1 MQVTDEWLYEKMPI
15 VDAAIVQRLEE
26 GVKKDYI
33 FTNHFIKAMNRLIK
47 RETYMDAAK
56 LVKKITQ
63 RAAVIVLVMFMGAL
77 AVPMSVKAYQAQLF
91 HTIKTIVD
99 GKIGIYSY
107 KSYAIED
114 DGLTDTILRPRY
126 IPDGYE
132 LTDETHTDT
141 SSVLEYSKANRHLI
155 YNQKIITNEKM
166 IFDMSFDRVER
177 IGVNGMTVLVYWYQD
192 DTFWAYGEYGNSI
205 YILAGDSIETDDIED
220 EIKKIYKHWIW

>member
-15 VDAAIVQRLEE
+15 VDAAIIQRLEE
-26 GVKKDYI
+26 GVEKDYI

-77 AVPMSVKAYQAQLF
+77 AVPMSAKAYQAQLF

-107 KSYAIED
+107 EPHAIED
-114 DGLTDTILRPRY
+114 GGLTDTILRPRY

-141 SSVLEYSKANRHLI
+141 SAVLEYSKANRHLI

-177 IGVNGMTVLVYWYQD
+177 IGINGMTVLVYWYQD

-205 YILAGDSIETDDIED
+205 YILAGDSIETD
-220 EIKKIYKHWIW
+220 EIQKIYKHWIW

>member
-15 VDAAIVQRLEE
+15 VDAAIIQRLEE
-26 GVKKDYI
+26 GVEKDYV
-33 FTNHFIKAMNRLIK
+33 FTNYFIKAMNRLIQ

-63 RAAVIVLVMFMGAL
+63 RAAVIVLIMFLGAL

-91 HTIKTIVD
+91 HTIKTIFD

-107 KSYAIED
+107 ETNAIED
-114 DGLTDTILRPRY
+114 GGLTDTILRPRY

-141 SSVLEYSKANRHLI
+141 SAVLEYSKADRHLI

-205 YILAGDSIETDDIED
+205 YILAGDSIETD
-220 EIKKIYKHWIW
+220 EIQKIYKHWIW

>member
-15 VDAAIVQRLEE
+15 VDAAIIQRLED
-26 GVKKDYI
+26 GVDGNYVFSNK
-33 FTNHFIKAMNRLIK
+33 FVKAMNRLIQK
-47 RETYMDAAK
+47 EKYMTAAK

-63 RAAVIVLVMFMGAL
+63 RVAVIVLIMFLGAL

-91 HTIKTIVD
+91 HTIKTIID
-99 GKIGIYSY
+99 RKIGIYSY
-107 KSYAIED
+107 EPYAIED
-114 DGLTDTILRPRY
+114 GGLTDTILRPRY

-141 SSVLEYSKANRHLI
+141 SAVLEYSKADRHLI

-205 YILAGDSIETDDIED
+205 YILAGDSIETD
-220 EIKKIYKHWIW
+220 EIQKIYKHWIW

>member
-15 VDAAIVQRLEE
+15 VDAAIIQRLEE
-26 GVKKDYI
+26 GVEKDYV
-33 FTNHFIKAMNRLIK
+33 FTNYFIKAMNRLIQ

-63 RAAVIVLVMFMGAL
+63 RAAVIVLIMFLGAL

-91 HTIKTIVD
+91 HTIKTIFD

-107 KSYAIED
+107 ESYAIT
-114 DGLTDTILRPRY
+114 DGKLADTILCPSY

-141 SSVLEYSKANRHLI
+141 SAVLEYSKADRHLI

-177 IGVNGMTVLVYWYQD
+177 IGVNGMTVLVYWIHSGHMES
-192 DTFWAYGEYGNSI
+192 TETASI
-205 YILAGDSIETDDIED
+205 F
-220 EIKKIYKHWIW
+220 

>member
-15 VDAAIVQRLEE
+15 VDAAIIQRLEE
-26 GVKKDYI
+26 GVEKDYI

-63 RAAVIVLVMFMGAL
+63 RAAVIVLVMFLGAL

-91 HTIKTIVD
+91 HTIKTIFD

-114 DGLTDTILRPRY
+114 GGLTDTILRPRY

-141 SSVLEYSKANRHLI
+141 SAVLEYSKANRHLI

-177 IGVNGMTVLVYWYQD
+177 IGVNGMMVLVYWYQD

-220 EIKKIYKHWIW
+220 EIKKIYTHWIW